1 MTGKDKKA
9 NELNGK
15 TWTRYSISVWSDIQK
30 TAEEKSLKHPAL
42 FPRHLTRRLIR
53 IFSRRGD
60 LVLDP
65 FMGSGSTLLEAGSM
79 ERCAVGL
86 DLSREYLDLY
96 RERMEGS
103 AGDNVLL
110 SAFQDDARNLL
121 QYVTPGSV
129 DLCLTSPPY
138 WNILKERRSAD
149 KKQLRHYG
157 DHESDLGSIDDYNQ
171 FLEALTGVF
180 REVHE
185 ALKPG
190 KYCLVVVM
198 DIRKKNR
205 FFPLH
210 MDLTQRM
217 QLLGFTLD
225 DMIIWDR
232 RREYNLLRPLGFPYV
247 FRINKVH
254 EYIMIFQ
261 KQR

>member
-1 MTGKDKKA
+1 MSGKDKRA

-15 TWTRYSISVWSDIQK
+15 TWTRYSISVWNDIQK
-30 TAEEKSLKHPAL
+30 TVEEKSLKHPAL
-42 FPRHLTRRLIR
+42 FPRHLARRLIS
-53 IFSRRGD
+53 IFSRPGD
-60 LVLDP
+60 LILDP
-65 FMGSGSTLLEAGSM
+65 FMGSGSTLLEAGCA
-79 ERCAVGL
+79 ERYAVGL
-86 DLSREYLDLY
+86 DLSREYVNLFHK
-96 RERMEGS
+96 RMEES
-103 AGDNVLL
+103 AGESVSLT
-110 SAFQDDARNLL
+110 AYEDDARNLL
-121 QYVTPGSV
+121 QYVAPGSV

-157 DHESDLGSIDDYNQ
+157 DHESDLGSIDDYIQ

-180 REVHE
+180 REVYE

-210 MDLTQRM
+210 MDLAQRM

-232 RREYNLLRPLGFPYV
+232 RREYNQLRPLGFPHV
-247 FRINKVH
+247 FRINKIH